1 MKYAK
6 NENKIKK
13 KKIQSYLQSPNIFQ
27 MKKPKTELNKIVLIK

>member
-6 NENKIKK
+6 NENKIK

-27 MKKPKTELNKIVLIK
+27 MKKPKTELNKMVLIK

>member
-6 NENKIKK
+6 NENKI

-27 MKKPKTELNKIVLIK
+27 MKKPTTELNKIVLIK